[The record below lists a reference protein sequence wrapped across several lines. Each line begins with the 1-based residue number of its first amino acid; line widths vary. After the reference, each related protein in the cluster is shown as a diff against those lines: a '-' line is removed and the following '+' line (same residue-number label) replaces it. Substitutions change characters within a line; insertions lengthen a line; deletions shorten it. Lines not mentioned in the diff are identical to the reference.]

1 MTDTASDPA
10 SDPANVLGNDLASD
24 PEVETFWV
32 LARRQAKLERLPAY
46 FGPSGLVS
54 LPPPAWSFGATPEQ
68 ADELAGLVLDGVKS
82 ATASAAEDYALEGEP
97 LPEPG
102 TLGIVL
108 DGGGHPRALV
118 ATTEVRVVA
127 FEEVDEAHAHAE
139 GEGDRTLATW
149 RARHEAFFRDVDPHG
164 RGFRPDMPV
173 VLERFKVLHPKPGR

>member
-1 MTDTASDPA
+1 MSQPA
-10 SDPANVLGNDLASD
+10 SS
-24 PEVETFWV
+24 PEVENFWV

-54 LPPPAWSFGATPEQ
+54 LPPPAWSFGATQEQ
-68 ADELAGLVLDGVKS
+68 ADELAGLVVDGVKT
-82 ATASAAEDYALEGEP
+82 ATASAAEDYAAEGVP

-108 DGGGHPRALV
+108 DGAGHPRALV
-118 ATTEVRVVA
+118 ATTEVAVVA
-127 FEEVDEAHAHAE
+127 FDRVDAEHAHAE

-149 RARHEAFFRDVDPHG
+149 RHRHETFFREVDPHG

-173 VLERFKVLHPKPGR
+173 VLERFRVLHPKPPKR

>member
-1 MTDTASDPA
+1 MIDEPTAVSA
-10 SDPANVLGNDLASD
+10 
-24 PEVETFWV
+24 EVEAFWV
-32 LARRQAKLERLPAY
+32 LARRQARLERLPAY

-68 ADELAGLVLDGVKS
+68 ADALADLVAAGTKT
-82 ATASAAEDYALEGEP
+82 ATASAADDYAAEGVP

-118 ATTEVRVVA
+118 TTTEVTVVA
-127 FEEVDEAHAHAE
+127 FDEVDEEHAYAE

-149 RARHEAFFRDVDPHG
+149 RERHEAFFRDHDPHG
-164 RGFRPDMPV
+164 RGFRADLPV
-173 VLERFKVLHPKPGR
+173 VLERFRVLHPKPPRR

>member
-1 MTDTASDPA
+1 MSDGPA
-10 SDPANVLGNDLASD
+10 EGS

-68 ADELAGLVLDGVKS
+68 ADELAELVVAGRKT

-97 LPEPG
+97 LPEVG

-118 ATTEVRVVA
+118 STTEVRVVP
-127 FEEVDEAHAHAE
+127 FSEVDEDHAHAE
-139 GEGDRTLATW
+139 GEGDGSLGSW
-149 RARHEAFFRDVDPHG
+149 RARHEAFFRDVDPHA

-173 VLERFKVLHPKPGR
+173 VLERFRVLHPKPPR

>member
-1 MTDTASDPA
+1 MIDEPTAVSA
-10 SDPANVLGNDLASD
+10 
-24 PEVETFWV
+24 EVEAFWV
-32 LARRQAKLERLPAY
+32 LARRQARLERLPAY

-68 ADELAGLVLDGVKS
+68 ADELADLVAAGTKT
-82 ATASAAEDYALEGEP
+82 ATASAADDYAAEGVP

-118 ATTEVRVVA
+118 TTTEVTVVA
-127 FEEVDEAHAHAE
+127 FDEVDEEHAYAE

-149 RARHEAFFRDVDPHG
+149 RERHEAFFRDHDPHG
-164 RGFRPDMPV
+164 RGFRADLPV
-173 VLERFKVLHPKPGR
+173 VLERFRVLHPKPPRR